1 MSSSRR
7 KNMRITKLN
16 HDAKYGYTTS
26 APPEDGWKIP
36 TNLTLEN
43 EISLAIAYRED
54 KANDNLKLMA
64 WRVCN
69 TAGWPAGER
78 AYDKYMVYLYFRETY
93 KNMANGLPP
102 MTASEK
108 DEQNKADRKQQRNL
122 RRLADLA
129 RQELAAGTYM
139 QNIESRRRQ

>member
-1 MSSSRR
+1 MYERSVSKNRNLHPR
-7 KNMRITKLN
+7 KPKGPSVREIEQKENMRITRLT

-26 APPEDGWKIP
+26 APPEDGWKTP

-43 EISLAIAYRED
+43 EISLAVAYRED
-54 KANDNLKLMA
+54 KANDNLQLMA

-93 KNMANGLPP
+93 KIWQ
-102 MTASEK
+102 TACRS
-108 DEQNKADRKQQRNL
+108 
-122 RRLADLA
+122 
-129 RQELAAGTYM
+129 
-139 QNIESRRRQ
+139 

>member
-1 MSSSRR
+1 MYERSSSKNRNLHRR
-7 KNMRITKLN
+7 KPKGHSERELEQKENMRITKLN

-43 EISLAIAYRED
+43 EISLAVAYRED

-64 WRVCN
+64 WRICN

-78 AYDKYMVYLYFRETY
+78 TYDKYMVYLYFRET
-93 KNMANGLPP
+93 
-102 MTASEK
+102 
-108 DEQNKADRKQQRNL
+108 
-122 RRLADLA
+122 
-129 RQELAAGTYM
+129 
-139 QNIESRRRQ
+139 